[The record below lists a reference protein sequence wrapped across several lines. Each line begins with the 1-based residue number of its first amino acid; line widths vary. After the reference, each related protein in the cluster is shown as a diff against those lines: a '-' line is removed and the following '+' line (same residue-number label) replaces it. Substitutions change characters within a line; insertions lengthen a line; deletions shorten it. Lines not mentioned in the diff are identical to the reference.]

1 MDNNGERF
9 IDDQSMGRELYL
21 QHIGRYLFASTYA
34 CGKTVLDAAC
44 GSGFG
49 SNMLSQKAKK
59 VVGIDNSWDAIRYC
73 RERYRKSNLSFL
85 QMDCNRL
92 SLPDSTFDI
101 VVSFETLEHIQGAD
115 VFLQELSRVLK
126 KGGMIIMS
134 TPNRE
139 NFSLYTKGIK
149 NQFHIKEFSEDE
161 FTKLIGKHFELK
173 EMLGQKFFAKKDIPL
188 LAEYTTKQIP
198 YGSDSIVRRLVRI
211 GLRTFFSAETRSN
224 RFLSCE
230 VWANKCKVRGIIPS
244 KAVYLI
250 CIGRKY

>member
-1 MDNNGERF
+1 MDNDGERF

-21 QHIGRYLFASTYA
+21 KHMGRYLFSKTYF
-34 CGKTVLDAAC
+34 CGKTIIDSSC

-73 RERYRKSNLSFL
+73 RERYKKPNLSFL
-85 QMDCNRL
+85 QMDCKRL
-92 SLPDSTFDI
+92 SLPDSTFDA
-101 VVSFETLEHIQGAD
+101 VVSFETLEHLQGAD

-126 KGGMIIMS
+126 KDGMIIMS

-149 NQFHIKEFSEDE
+149 NPFHFKEFSEDE

-198 YGSDSIVRRLVRI
+198 YGSDSIVRRLVRV

-224 RFLSCE
+224 HFLGCE
-230 VWANKCKVRGIIPS
+230 VWANKCKVSGIIPS

>member
-1 MDNNGERF
+1 MENNGERF
-9 IDDQSMGRELYL
+9 IDNQKTSWDLFL
-21 QHIGRYLFASTYA
+21 QHVGRYLFASSYV

-49 SNMLSQKAKK
+49 SNMISQKAKK

-73 RERYRKSNLSFL
+73 RERYKKPNLSFL

-92 SLPDSTFDI
+92 ALPGPTFDA

-126 KGGMIIMS
+126 KDGMIIMS
-134 TPNRE
+134 APNRE
-139 NFSLYTKGIK
+139 NFSLYTKGII
-149 NQFHIKEFSEDE
+149 NPFHVKEFNEDE

-173 EMLGQKFFAKKDIPL
+173 KILGQKFFAKKDIPL
-188 LAEYTTKQIP
+188 LTEYTTKQIP
-198 YGSDSIVRRLVRI
+198 YGSDSIVRRLIRI
-211 GLRTFFSAETRSN
+211 GLRTVFSEDTRTN
-224 RFLSCE
+224 YFLSWE
-230 VWANKCKVRGIIPS
+230 VWANKCKVGGIIPS

-250 CIGRKY
+250 GIGRKY